1 MNIQYSDNVTG
12 YISPEISNYK
22 GVRKMSEKKTRTSI
36 KILVA
41 ITFIM
46 MVTVN
51 ALANILPINGE
62 TTGGVSDAYKNLF
75 APAGIT
81 FAIWG
86 VIYIALAAYTIYQ
99 TELFQK
105 NKSNNSVDILEKVG
119 LYFSISSIANSV
131 WIFAWHFHLIPLS
144 MLLMAVIL
152 GCLIVINQTI
162 TKEKLCGR
170 EKLFIKLPFSIY
182 FGWITVATI
191 ANATTL
197 LVSIGWDG
205 FGISEPIWTV
215 VIIFVGMFIGIAT
228 ILRNRNFAYG
238 LVIIWAYAGILIKH
252 TSESGFANQYM
263 QVITTVVVC
272 IVLLIIAETYV
283 FSKVRKMN

>member
-1 MNIQYSDNVTG
+1 
-12 YISPEISNYK
+12 
-22 GVRKMSEKKTRTSI
+22 MSEKKTKISI

-41 ITFIM
+41 ATFIV

-99 TELFQK
+99 TGLFQK
-105 NKSNNSVDILEKVG
+105 NNSKNSVDILEKVG
-119 LYFSISSIANSV
+119 LYFSISSIVNSV
-131 WIFAWHFHLIPLS
+131 WIFSWHFHLIPLS

-162 TKEKLCGR
+162 NKEKLYGR

-215 VIIFVGMFIGIAT
+215 VIIFVGLIIGIAT
-228 ILRNRNFAYG
+228 ILRNRDFAYG

-252 TSESGFANQYM
+252 TSEIGFANQYM

-272 IVLLIIAETYV
+272 IVLLIIADTYV

>member
-205 FGISEPIWTV
+205 FGLSEPIWTV

>member
-1 MNIQYSDNVTG
+1 M
-12 YISPEISNYK
+12 K
-22 GVRKMSEKKTRTSI
+22 TSI

-41 ITFIM
+41 STFIV

-99 TELFQK
+99 TGLFQK
-105 NKSNNSVDILEKVG
+105 NNGKNSVDILEKVG
-119 LYFSISSIANSV
+119 VYFSISSIANSV
-131 WIFAWHFHLIPLS
+131 WIFSWHFHLIPLS

-162 TKEKLCGR
+162 NKEKLCGR
-170 EKLFIKLPFSIY
+170 EKFFIKLPFSIY

-205 FGISEPIWTV
+205 FGISELIFTV
-215 VIIFVGMFIGIAT
+215 VIIFVGLIIGIAT
-228 ILRNRNFAYG
+228 ILRYRDFAYG

-252 TSESGFANQYM
+252 TSDSGFSNQYM

-272 IVLLIIAETYV
+272 IMMLIVAETYV
-283 FSKVRKMN
+283 FLKGRKLNRNI